1 MGCTPICYEN
11 GKRKQPIV
19 NNNKVG
25 DNSQNKNLN
34 KKLNNSNE
42 EIYLENPT
50 PIGSIIN
57 KEEND
62 KTNLGCDKTSI
73 GASQNQNIV
82 INDPHSNNIDKNII
96 QDLTDNKKQNE
107 KDIKENNFQLCLCNN
122 TEIQKKLFYNGSE
135 SLEISSGTMY
145 MNSQVSIF
153 GGNKSKYSA
162 GGSRSNINNFQ
173 GKISKNY
180 YIDGNLQI
188 INEQEERN

>member
-1 MGCTPICYEN
+1 MGCTPICYDN
-11 GKRKQPIV
+11 GKRKQDD
-19 NNNKVG
+19 NKVG

-34 KKLNNSNE
+34 KNLNSNE

-50 PIGSIIN
+50 PIGSKNN

-73 GASQNQNIV
+73 GASQNPNIV

-96 QDLTDNKKQNE
+96 QDLTDNKEPIE

-153 GGNKSKYSA
+153 GGNKSKYSTV
-162 GGSRSNINNFQ
+162 GSRSNINNFQ

>member
-1 MGCTPICYEN
+1 MGCTPICYDN
-11 GKRKQPIV
+11 GKRKHPKV
-19 NNNKVG
+19 DDNKVG

-34 KKLNNSNE
+34 KNLNNK

-50 PIGSIIN
+50 PIGSKNN

-73 GASQNQNIV
+73 GASQNHNIV

-96 QDLTDNKKQNE
+96 QDLTDNKEPNE

-162 GGSRSNINNFQ
+162 VGSRSNINNFQ

>member
-1 MGCTPICYEN
+1 MGCTPICYDN
-11 GKRKQPIV
+11 GKRKQDD
-19 NNNKVG
+19 N
-25 DNSQNKNLN
+25 NSQNKNSN
-34 KKLNNSNE
+34 KNLNNSNE

-50 PIGSIIN
+50 PIGSKIN

-73 GASQNQNIV
+73 GASQN
-82 INDPHSNNIDKNII
+82 HSNNIDKNII
-96 QDLTDNKKQNE
+96 QDLTDNKEPNE

-122 TEIQKKLFYNGSE
+122 TGIQKKLFYNDSE

-153 GGNKSKYSA
+153 GGNKYSA

>member
-1 MGCTPICYEN
+1 MGCTPICYDN
-11 GKRKQPIV
+11 RKRKDPIV
-19 NNNKVG
+19 DDNKVG

-34 KKLNNSNE
+34 KKLNSNE

-50 PIGSIIN
+50 PIGSKIN
-57 KEEND
+57 KKEND
-62 KTNLGCDKTSI
+62 KTDLGCDKTSI

-122 TEIQKKLFYNGSE
+122 TEIQKKLVDNDSE
-135 SLEISSGTMY
+135 SLVISSGTMY

>member
-1 MGCTPICYEN
+1 MGCTPICYDN
-11 GKRKQPIV
+11 GKRKHPKV
-19 NNNKVG
+19 DDNKVG
-25 DNSQNKNLN
+25 DNSQKENLN

-73 GASQNQNIV
+73 GASQNPNIV

-96 QDLTDNKKQNE
+96 QDLTDNKEPNE

-122 TEIQKKLFYNGSE
+122 TEIQKKLFYNDSE
-135 SLEISSGTMY
+135 SLVISSGTMY

>member
-19 NNNKVG
+19 NNN
-25 DNSQNKNLN
+25 NSQNKNSN
-34 KKLNNSNE
+34 KNLNSNE

-50 PIGSIIN
+50 SIGSKIN

-73 GASQNQNIV
+73 GTSQNPNIV

-96 QDLTDNKKQNE
+96 QDLTDNKEPIE

-153 GGNKSKYSA
+153 GGNKSKYSTV
-162 GGSRSNINNFQ
+162 GSRSNINNFQ

>member
-1 MGCTPICYEN
+1 MGCTPICYDN
-11 GKRKQPIV
+11 GKRKQDD
-19 NNNKVG
+19 N
-25 DNSQNKNLN
+25 NSQNKNLN
-34 KKLNNSNE
+34 KKLNSNE

-50 PIGSIIN
+50 PIGSKIN
-57 KEEND
+57 KKEND
-62 KTNLGCDKTSI
+62 KTDLGCDKTSI

-122 TEIQKKLFYNGSE
+122 TEIQKKLCYNDSE

>member
-34 KKLNNSNE
+34 KKLN
-42 EIYLENPT
+42 
-50 PIGSIIN
+50 
-57 KEEND
+57 

-73 GASQNQNIV
+73 GASQNPNIV

-96 QDLTDNKKQNE
+96 QDLTDNKEPNE
-107 KDIKENNFQLCLCNN
+107 KDIKENNNFQLCLCNN
-122 TEIQKKLFYNGSE
+122 TEIQKKLFYNDSE